1 MGTEKNDHY
10 GLGDGRRL
18 QDEAKAYRE
27 RAAKMRADAEK
38 TNDQDLKRQMLT
50 LAQAFDGL
58 AESAEALRNPPT
70 NQADP
75 RGKP

>member
-1 MGTEKNDHY
+1 MGTEKHDRC
-10 GLGDGRRL
+10 GLSGGKRL

-38 TNDQDLKRQMLT
+38 TNDQDIKRQMLT

-58 AESAEALRNPPT
+58 AESAEALRKS
-70 NQADP
+70 DC
-75 RGKP
+75 KPG